1 MSNEKKEK
9 NKKDKK
15 KKEFGF
21 RKLKRKII
29 SFSKLL
35 IACLTYKIFLLI
47 IAVCICLAIF
57 SNYKSDVQKKI
68 NSSAKKN
75 ITSLVDESLEKI
87 NLKINDE
94 FTVLNTLAVIYN
106 CNEEENIAEIE
117 NYYSEILEVHSFVGI
132 NLLTKDKESIVSL
145 GTNVEFNAE
154 DFYEEILEGK
164 KAISPAVFDEVNKE
178 EYIYLGVPVYEND
191 KVIGILSCNY
201 KIDDITEIIDTSS
214 FGKFG
219 TTFISQEDGVLVAR
233 PENVKNNT
241 NLFELLDTIDIDN
254 DDSIKKLKKNIKK
267 GNSGI
272 ITYGEGKHKR
282 YICYDV
288 IPGTDW
294 YAVSIVSADVINPL
308 ADKVANLAMSLSI
321 SISFVFII
329 YIIITLG
336 IDIQMLRKKRNEERN
351 NVS

>member
-9 NKKDKK
+9 KK
-15 KKEFGF
+15 KKIEF
-21 RKLKRKII
+21 RKIKRKII

-57 SNYKSDVQKKI
+57 SDYKSSVQKRI
-68 NSSAKKN
+68 NTSAKEN

-106 CNEEENIAEIE
+106 CNEEENIEEIE
-117 NYYSEILEVHSFVGI
+117 NYYSEILDVHSFVGI
-132 NLLTKDKESIVSL
+132 NLLNKNKESIVSL
-145 GTNVEFNAE
+145 GTNVNFEAE
-154 DFYEEILEGK
+154 SFYQEILEGNK
-164 KAISPAVFDEVNKE
+164 SISTAIFDEENKE
-178 EYIYLGVPVYEND
+178 EYIYLGVPVYENEE
-191 KVIGILSCNY
+191 VVGILACNY
-201 KIDDITEIIDTSS
+201 NIEDITEIIDTSS
-214 FGKFG
+214 FEKFG

-272 ITYGEGKHKR
+272 ITYGTGKYKR

-288 IPGTDW
+288 IPDTNW
-294 YAVSIVSADVINPL
+294 YAISIVSADVINPL
-308 ADKVANLAMSLSI
+308 ADKVANLAMTLSVKI
-321 SISFVFII
+321 IFVFII

-336 IDIQMLRKKRNEERN
+336 IDIKLLKKKRNEEEN
-351 NVS
+351 

>member
-9 NKKDKK
+9 KK
-15 KKEFGF
+15 KKFGF
-21 RKLKRKII
+21 KKLKRKII

-47 IAVCICLAIF
+47 IAVAICLAIF
-57 SNYKSDVQKKI
+57 SNYKTNVQKKI
-68 NSSAKKN
+68 NTSAKKN

-87 NLKINDE
+87 NLKIDDE

-106 CNEEENIAEIE
+106 CNEEENIGEIE
-117 NYYSEILEVHSFVGI
+117 KYYSEVLEVHSFVGI
-132 NLLTKDKESIVSL
+132 NLLSKDKESIVSI
-145 GTNVEFNAE
+145 GKNVEFASE
-154 DFYEEILEGK
+154 TFYKEILDGK
-164 KAISPAVFDEVNKE
+164 KAISTAIFDENDKE

-191 KVIGILSCNY
+191 NVIGILSCNY
-201 KIDDITEIIDTSS
+201 KIDNITEILDTSS

-233 PENVKNNT
+233 PENVRNNT
-241 NLFELLDTIDIDN
+241 NLFTLLDSIDIDN
-254 DDSIKKLKKNIKK
+254 DDSIKKLKKNIKN

-272 ITYGEGKHKR
+272 ITYGTGKHKR

-288 IPGTDW
+288 IPDTQW

-308 ADKVANLAMSLSI
+308 ADKVAKLAVTLSI

-336 IDIQMLRKKRNEERN
+336 IDISMLRKKRNEERN
-351 NVS
+351 NLS

>member
-9 NKKDKK
+9 KK
-15 KKEFGF
+15 KKFGIK
-21 RKLKRKII
+21 KLKRKII
-29 SFSKLL
+29 GFSKLL

-47 IAVCICLAIF
+47 IAVCICLGIF

-75 ITSLVDESLEKI
+75 VTSLVNESLEKI

-106 CNEEENIAEIE
+106 CNEEENISEIE
-117 NYYSEILEVHSFVGI
+117 KYYTEILDVHSFVGI

-145 GTNVEFNAE
+145 GTNIGFESE
-154 DFYEEILEGK
+154 TFYNEILKGK
-164 KAISPAVFDEVNKE
+164 KSVSTAIFDEENKE

-191 KVIGILSCNY
+191 EVIGILSCNY

-214 FGKFG
+214 FGKYG

-254 DDSIKKLKKNIKK
+254 DDSIKKLKKNIMK

-272 ITYGEGKHKR
+272 ITYGKGNHKR

-288 IPGTDW
+288 IPDTEW

-308 ADKVANLAMSLSI
+308 ADKVAKLAMSLSMN
-321 SISFVFII
+321 ISFIFII

-336 IDIQMLRKKRNEERN
+336 IDISMLRKKRREERN
-351 NVS
+351 NLS